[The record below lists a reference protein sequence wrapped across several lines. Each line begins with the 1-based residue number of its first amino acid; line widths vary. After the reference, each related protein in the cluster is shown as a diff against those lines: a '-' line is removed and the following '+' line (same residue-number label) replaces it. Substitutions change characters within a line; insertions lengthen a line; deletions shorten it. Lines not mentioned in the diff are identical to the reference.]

1 MTKGAM
7 IFAAGLGKRMLPL
20 TNKLPKP
27 LIKVRRKSML
37 KNNIEKLLDAE
48 FKNIV
53 INAFYYPQKIMD
65 EVKSYTPIVKVIVE
79 EERLET
85 GGGLLNAI
93 NNGSFDLSSPIILLN
108 GDIFWID
115 QDYKSI
121 EMIQKLWNP
130 SKMDLLLCLKEK
142 KKYFGYHGSGDFD
155 IHDSKKKTSELI
167 IKKGGPY
174 VFTGL
179 QIINPKILKKKK
191 KIFSIRDQFLESSN
205 HKKLFGFIDK
215 NPWFHIGTV
224 EDLKKFNKEIG

>member
-93 NNGSFDLSSPIILLN
+93 NNGSFDLSYPIIL
-108 GDIFWID
+108 
-115 QDYKSI
+115 QA
-121 EMIQKLWNP
+121 
-130 SKMDLLLCLKEK
+130 
-142 KKYFGYHGSGDFD
+142 
-155 IHDSKKKTSELI
+155 
-167 IKKGGPY
+167 
-174 VFTGL
+174 
-179 QIINPKILKKKK
+179 
-191 KIFSIRDQFLESSN
+191 
-205 HKKLFGFIDK
+205 
-215 NPWFHIGTV
+215 
-224 EDLKKFNKEIG
+224 